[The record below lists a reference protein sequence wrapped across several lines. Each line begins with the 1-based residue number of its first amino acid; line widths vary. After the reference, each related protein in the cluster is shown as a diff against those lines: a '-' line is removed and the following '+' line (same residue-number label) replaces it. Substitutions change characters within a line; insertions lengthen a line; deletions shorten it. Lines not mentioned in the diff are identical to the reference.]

1 MPSYDT
7 RYGPDV
13 LGSSRRRGPTQSTE
27 VAVEPGMVVEDV
39 QSGFCG
45 AVVDWDN
52 HGLTLEDRHG
62 RPRGFPWGAGFHLE
76 GRPVRLTHPVRGAPP
91 SAPGRTAS
99 GSVAVRG
106 HRARVARESRIYVEG
121 RHDAALV
128 EQVWGAD
135 LRVEGV
141 VVEELGG
148 ADDLPAVVTEFSP
161 DPGRRLG
168 ILLDHLV
175 DGSKESRIAASV
187 QPWIDQGDVLVLG
200 HPYVDIWQAVRP
212 GVLGLQRWPQIPRGT
227 DWKAG
232 MVAALGWDVDVPT
245 AWRRILGRVTT
256 YADLEP
262 ALLGRVE
269 ELIDFVTVSDA

>member
-1 MPSYDT
+1 M
-7 RYGPDV
+7 
-13 LGSSRRRGPTQSTE
+13 
-27 VAVEPGMVVEDV
+27 VEPGMVVEDV

-52 HGLTLEDRHG
+52 YGLTLEDRHG
-62 RPRGFPWGAGFHLE
+62 RPRGVSWGAGFHLE
-76 GRPVRLTHPVRGAPP
+76 GRPVRLIRPVRGAAS
-91 SAPGRTAS
+91 SAPARTAS

-106 HRARVARESRIYVEG
+106 ERARVARESRIYVEG

-128 EQVWGAD
+128 EQVWGED

-148 ADDLPAVVTEFSP
+148 ADDLPTVVTEFA
-161 DPGRRLG
+161 PGPTRKLG

-187 QPWIDQGDVLVLG
+187 QPWIDQGDVLVVG

-212 GVLGLQRWPQIPRGT
+212 GVLGLQRWPQIPHGT
-227 DWKAG
+227 DWKTG
-232 MVAALGWDVDVPT
+232 IVAALGWDVDVPT

-256 YADLEP
+256 FADLEP

-269 ELIDFVTVSDA
+269 ELIDFVTAIDA